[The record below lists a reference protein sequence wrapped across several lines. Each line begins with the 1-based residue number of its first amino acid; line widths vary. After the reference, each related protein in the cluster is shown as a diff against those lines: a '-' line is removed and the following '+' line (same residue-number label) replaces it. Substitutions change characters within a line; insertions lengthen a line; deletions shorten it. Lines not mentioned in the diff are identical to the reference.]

1 MALQQTLAS
10 ACRVDGIGLH
20 TGASVRVELRPAPA
34 SRGRV
39 FLCGGGEIPALADYV
54 VDTRRCVTL
63 GLGAARVS
71 TVEHLLAALTLAGVT
86 NAEVAVDGPE
96 LPALDGSA
104 QQWLRVIRAA
114 GVSPQDGEMPDYT
127 VTEPC
132 WVEDG
137 DSALLLAP
145 AAALTLYAVLTV
157 PDTVAANMTA
167 GGVVAEVAE
176 EIARAR
182 TFGLE
187 REVAA
192 LLEAGLARGGS
203 LENAVV
209 LTRDGYLNEQV
220 WPNEPAWHKVLDLL
234 GDLALLGRP
243 LRGMVVA
250 IRAGHR
256 QHVALARRLREVAE

>member
-1 MALQQTLAS
+1 M
-10 ACRVDGIGLH
+10 
-20 TGASVRVELRPAPA
+20 
-34 SRGRV
+34 
-39 FLCGGGEIPALADYV
+39 
-54 VDTRRCVTL
+54 
-63 GLGAARVS
+63 
-71 TVEHLLAALTLAGVT
+71 T